1 MLLEISGTEDFPRK
15 KSRSWRKNCW
25 LSTTTWSPYWGDHPI
40 SHHLGGTVQALKF
53 VEKPAAVFW
62 GMFRV
67 RPKGCGRKLYWTD
80 VNGRCSLDINSQEI
94 TSKRLNLNLARRLEL
109 KFDQFLPPKQK
120 PFEFSIISFRF
131 VVTSLKKSPPSPT
144 SKTYQGWSPSDQEPE
159 VDAFS
164 KADQHGWCESGFFSA
179 HPHWGKG
186 LDGHRGQTADEWRF
200 QRCVFVFFTKVLGG
214 WYVKY

>member
-1 MLLEISGTEDFPRK
+1 MDIYTSWNFGRGRFPK
-15 KSRSWRKNCW
+15 KSRSWRKKCW

-94 TSKRLNLNLARRLEL
+94 TSKRLNLNLARRPVSSSKTEAFWI
-109 KFDQFLPPKQK
+109 FDNFLPFCCGFP
-120 PFEFSIISFRF
+120 
-131 VVTSLKKSPPSPT
+131 KKSPPSPT
-144 SKTYQGWSPSDQEPE
+144 SKTYQGWAPSDQKPE

-164 KADQHGWCESGFFSA
+164 KAD
-179 HPHWGKG
+179 
-186 LDGHRGQTADEWRF
+186 
-200 QRCVFVFFTKVLGG
+200 
-214 WYVKY
+214 